1 MDYHHIPL
9 SALLKEL
16 DTDPDAGLTG
26 AEAAA
31 RLSRT
36 GANALPEPPGKP
48 LIVRFFQQ
56 FADFMIFVL
65 FAAAGLSFA
74 VSCWEGKPDYLEPAI
89 ILAIIV
95 LNAVLGVFQESR
107 AEHSLAALK
116 KLSTPK
122 TRVVRDGRTQ
132 ILPCSEL
139 VPGDIILLET
149 GQFIPADARLLTAVN
164 LTVQE
169 ASLTGESVP
178 SEKDAR
184 RTPAKDAP
192 TADWSNCVFSSCV
205 VANGH
210 GTAVVTATGLSTEIG
225 KIARHLMSGE
235 TPPTPLQKRLAS
247 VGKTLGLVCLLI
259 CAGIFVLGTIQG
271 RPPVQML
278 MTAVSLAV
286 AAIPEGLP
294 AVVTIMLSIGV
305 ERMAKQNAVIRKL
318 PAVETLGSA
327 TYICTDKTGTLT
339 QNRMTAVACFAAGH
353 PYRLPKDE
361 SVQAVS
367 RLLLQA
373 SLCCNSDGSTGEPTE
388 NALVSA
394 AGRLSEKSAS
404 ALELLPYQRLLEVPF
419 QSARKC
425 MLVVGRAPDGSFLLI
440 AKGAPDVLL
449 AHSTHAYEDGS
460 LRPIRSQSWL
470 RQNQSYAQKALRVL
484 AVATRQLSREE
495 YEQARQEKDEEARF
509 RLLCRRLSLQGLVA
523 LWDPPR
529 PECAQAVAECE
540 QAGIATVMITGD
552 HPDTARAVASEIGI
566 GRNGSV
572 VTGTMLSRMD
582 DETLRSTV
590 KTCRVY
596 ARVQPDHKVRIVQA
610 LQAQGEVVVMTGD
623 GVNDAPALR
632 SADIGCAMGITGTDV
647 AKSAADMILMDDNF
661 ATILSAVREGRGI
674 YDNIR
679 KAIHFLLSCN
689 AGEILLIVL
698 CILFRL
704 PSPLVAIQLLWI
716 NLVTDSFPAIALAL
730 EPPEPG
736 IMKRKPEPAGA
747 SLFNRARTFRLILE
761 GCMIGM
767 LSFLGFLLYGTT
779 CCFLVLGLSELVHT
793 LNIKNDRSLF
803 TSGLFENPF
812 LTFAILAGI
821 ALQFVIV
828 SIPALAPVFA
838 VTALS
843 AEALWA
849 TVLLSLVPLAVVE
862 IEKLATRKQE
872 DGAV

>member
-9 SALLKEL
+9 SDLLKEL

-26 AEAAA
+26 EEAAS

-36 GANALPEPPGKP
+36 GPNALPEPPGKP
-48 LIVRFFQQ
+48 LIIRFFQQ

-74 VSCWEGKPDYLEPAI
+74 VSCYEGHPDYLEPAI

-95 LNAVLGVFQESR
+95 LNAILGVFQESR

-122 TRVVRDGRTQ
+122 TRVIRDGRTQ
-132 ILPCSEL
+132 FLPCGEL
-139 VPGDIILLET
+139 VPGDVILLET

-178 SEKDAR
+178 SEKDAHS
-184 RTPAKDAP
+184 TPAQDAP

-225 KIARHLMSGE
+225 KIAKHLMSGE

-247 VGKTLGLVCLLI
+247 VGKMLGFLCLLI
-259 CAGIFVLGTIQG
+259 CAAIFFLGTLQG

-353 PYRLPKDE
+353 TYQLPKDE
-361 SVQAVS
+361 AVQAVS

-373 SLCCNSDGSTGEPTE
+373 ALCCNSDGTTGEPTE
-388 NALVSA
+388 NALVAAASRLPEGSA
-394 AGRLSEKSAS
+394 ASRDAVSF
-404 ALELLPYQRLLEVPF
+404 QRLLEVPF
-419 QSARKC
+419 QSSRKC
-425 MLVVGRAPDGSFLLI
+425 MLVVGREADGKYLLI

-449 AHSTHAYEDGS
+449 AQSTHAYESGS
-460 LRPIRSQSWL
+460 LRPIQPQSWL

-484 AVATRQLSREE
+484 AVATRQLSAEE
-495 YEQARQEKDEEARF
+495 YEQALREKDEEARF
-509 RLLCRRLSLQGLVA
+509 RLLCRRLSLQGLIA

-552 HPDTARAVASEIGI
+552 HPDTAKAIAEEIGI
-566 GRNGSV
+566 GQNSSV

-582 DETLRSTV
+582 DETLQATV

-596 ARVQPDHKVRIVQA
+596 ARVQPEHKVRIVQA
-610 LQAQGEVVVMTGD
+610 LQAQGEVVAMTGD

-661 ATILSAVREGRGI
+661 ATIISAVREGRGI

-730 EPPEPG
+730 EPPEPD
-736 IMKRKPEPAGA
+736 IMKRKPETAGA
-747 SLFNRARTFRLILE
+747 SLFDRARTFRLILE

-779 CCFLVLGLSELVHT
+779 CCFLVLGFSELIHT

-812 LTFAILAGI
+812 LTVAILTGI
-821 ALQFVIV
+821 LLQFVIV
-828 SIPALAPVFA
+828 SVPVLAGIFA
-838 VTALS
+838 VAPLS
-843 AEALWA
+843 AAALRA
-849 TVLLSLVPLAVVE
+849 TVLLSLVPLLVVE
-862 IEKLATRKQE
+862 IEKHFFRDE
-872 DGAV
+872 ESR